1 MLYFSTVII
10 RVTKSRIMR
19 WAGHVARM
27 EKRRSAYSVLVGKPR
42 GRDDLEDLDVNGSIM
57 LKWILNKLQDLCIIQ
72 SNTTQFFL

>member
-1 MLYFSTVII
+1 M
-10 RVTKSRIMR
+10 
-19 WAGHVARM
+19 ARM